1 MSSFLSTRIPD
12 AFPPLLDATCE
23 IEFEYS
29 VLFTLL
35 FSVHKEFVDCRIAG
49 CSLSNIW
56 SSFTEHPVDIDQL
69 KLIMLLVGTPG
80 PELLKKLSSESV
92 SSKGYTSAVQ

>member
-1 MSSFLSTRIPD
+1 MLHVKLNLNILFFLGIRRLLTGQIVSF
-12 AFPPLLDATCE
+12 
-23 IEFEYS
+23 
-29 VLFTLL
+29 
-35 FSVHKEFVDCRIAG
+35 
-49 CSLSNIW
+49 SLSSIW

-92 SSKGYTSAVQ
+92 SSKGYTTAVQ

>member
-1 MSSFLSTRIPD
+1 MFLIWKWIWCHALVLLGIGRLVTGPIVSSPLS
-12 AFPPLLDATCE
+12 
-23 IEFEYS
+23 S
-29 VLFTLL
+29 
-35 FSVHKEFVDCRIAG
+35 
-49 CSLSNIW
+49 IW

-92 SSKGYTSAVQ
+92 SSQSYTTAVQ